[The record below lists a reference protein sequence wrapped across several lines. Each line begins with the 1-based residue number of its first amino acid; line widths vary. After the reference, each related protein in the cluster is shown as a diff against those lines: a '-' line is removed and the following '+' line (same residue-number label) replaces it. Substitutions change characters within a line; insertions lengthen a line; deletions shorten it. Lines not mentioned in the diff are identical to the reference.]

1 MAKNIKKNVNS
12 KSSVKKNVKKDVE
25 SNNQFKYIMLFACG
39 LLLFFLAIIE
49 GESLWK
55 FLHNLVFGLFGF
67 FAFGVG
73 AITMFVAILFSSMRI
88 RKNVKSKFY
97 QLAALFLFLCAQI
110 QTYSFQDSAGVSLI
124 KILSDAWKNGVANR
138 RGGGALGELV
148 SFILRSFL
156 GKKAAVIFIW
166 IVVFVL
172 FLVLT
177 GTTLFEFFKVCLKP
191 IKKVEEGLKNVKISS
206 RFNIDVPL
214 KDESNF
220 KADEKKD
227 EDGLDVK
234 ENLKFFENLNKKDG
248 LVEENSKGEQKSEN
262 ISENEDFME
271 QKELNKVHS
280 DEGENEKSESLN
292 SKLDGLVKKAS
303 SDFDSV
309 FIKDLD
315 PLFDKENFNG
325 YCFPSMGL
333 LDEPKNKGN
342 LDVSSELRANA
353 QRLVDT
359 LKSFG
364 VETRIT
370 DICRGPA
377 VTRYELQPSAGVKIS
392 KITNLADDISLN
404 LASGGVRIEAP
415 VPNKA
420 AVGIEVPNK
429 EKEVVFLKEVISS
442 KEFKNSKSHLTFAIG
457 KDIAGNVKIAD
468 IAKMPHIL
476 IAGATGSGKSVCVN
490 SLIVSLLYKSS
501 PNDVRFLMIDP
512 KVVEL
517 GVYNGIPHLL
527 VPVVTDPKKASGAL
541 SWAVAEMMKR
551 YKLFAETGV
560 REMKSFNLLVRN
572 GQKNEEGQ
580 PYEKMPQI
588 VIIIDELADLMMASL
603 SREVENSICRLAQ
616 MARAAGMHL
625 VIATQRPS
633 VDVITG
639 LIKANIPS
647 RIAFTV
653 SSQVD
658 SRTILD
664 VAGAEKL
671 LGKGDM
677 LYYPMSEQKPIRV
690 QGCFL
695 SEKEIERVVSFVK
708 QDRNCSYSEEIIEE
722 IDKHSEK
729 TDKKSKVMENFNEEK
744 DPMLDSAIETVIES
758 GQASTSFLQRK
769 LKLGYSRAARIM
781 DELEIMKVVGP
792 QNKSKP
798 REILMSKEEYLNMRL
813 NKEEWVRNNMF

>member
-1 MAKNIKKNVNS
+1 MPKIRK
-12 KSSVKKNVKKDVE
+12 VKKNKSNSKGNAKSNIEV
-25 SNNQFKYIMLFACG
+25 NNQFKYIILFAFG
-39 LLLFFLAIIE
+39 LLLFFVVLIK
-49 GESLWK
+49 GESLWQ
-55 FLHNLVFGLFGF
+55 FLHNTVFGLFGF
-67 FAFGVG
+67 LSFFLG
-73 AITMFVAILFSSMRI
+73 ISTMFVSILLSSMVI
-88 RKNVKSKFY
+88 KKNAKPKIKQF
-97 QLAALFLFLCAQI
+97 LALFIFLCAQI
-110 QTYSFQDSAGVSLI
+110 QTYSFEEEAGVNLI
-124 KILSDAWKNGVANR
+124 SSIIKAFKYGYLEYS
-138 RGGGALGELV
+138 GGGACGEIISL
-148 SFILRSFL
+148 ILRKFL
-156 GKKAAVIFIW
+156 GKNAAIVFIW
-166 IVVFVL
+166 IVVLVL
-172 FLVLT
+172 VLILT
-177 GTTLFEFFKVCLKP
+177 GTTVFGFFKILCKP
-191 IKKVEEGLKNVKISS
+191 VKKVENKIKNFKVPG

-214 KDESNF
+214 KESDFSEEKENENEQ
-220 KADEKKD
+220 DEKIDVSDNLEFFKKKNNS
-227 EDGLDVK
+227 ENFETPITNNEEKKKYLDDS
-234 ENLKFFENLNKKDG
+234 NKKNNYED
-248 LVEENSKGEQKSEN
+248 LKEIKNVE
-262 ISENEDFME
+262 
-271 QKELNKVHS
+271 
-280 DEGENEKSESLN
+280 
-292 SKLDGLVKKAS
+292 
-303 SDFDSV
+303 
-309 FIKDLD
+309 
-315 PLFDKENFNG
+315 FNG
-325 YCFPSMGL
+325 YKFPPLGL
-333 LDEPKNKGN
+333 LNEAHSSINS
-342 LDVSSELRANA
+342 DVSSELRANA
-353 QRLVDT
+353 ARLVET
-359 LKSFG
+359 LQSFG

-420 AVGIEVPNK
+420 VVGIEVPNK
-429 EKEVVFLKEVISS
+429 KKEVVFLKEVISS
-442 KEFKNSKSHLTFAIG
+442 KEFKNSKSKLTFALG

-468 IAKMPHIL
+468 ISKMPHIL

-501 PNDVRFLMIDP
+501 PNDVKLVMIDP

-527 VPVVTDPKKASGAL
+527 VPVVTDPKKAAGTL

-560 REMKSFNLLVRN
+560 REIKTFNMVAESGR
-572 GQKNEEGQ
+572 KNEEGEN
-580 PYEKMPQI
+580 YEKLPQI
-588 VIIIDELADLMMASL
+588 VIIIDELADLMMAAL
-603 SREVENSICRLAQ
+603 SRDVENSICRLAQ

-677 LYYPMSEQKPIRV
+677 LYHPMEEQKPIRV

-695 SEKEIERVVSFVK
+695 TDKEIEEIVNFLK
-708 QDRNCSYSEEIIEE
+708 QEKTNVYNEEIIEE
-722 IDKHSEK
+722 IEKYSVKKDKS
-729 TDKKSKVMENFNEEK
+729 SKDYDENFDDK
-744 DPMLDSAIETVIES
+744 DPMLFKAMEVVVET
-758 GQASTSFLQRK
+758 GQASTSYLQRR

-781 DELEIMKVVGP
+781 DELEALKVVGP
-792 QNKSKP
+792 QTKGKP
-798 REILMSKEEYLNMRL
+798 REILMTKEEFLQMNL
-813 NKEEWVRNNMF
+813 NKG

>member
-1 MAKNIKKNVNS
+1 MEIKSNKSKPIKSKKQRNKKRNI
-12 KSSVKKNVKKDVE
+12 E
-25 SNNQFKYIMLFACG
+25 SESQFKYVLFFAVG
-39 LLLFFLAIIE
+39 LLLFFMVLIK
-49 GESLWK
+49 GDGLWK
-55 FLHNLVFGLFGF
+55 FSHDFVFGMFGF
-67 FAFGVG
+67 LSFFLGISIMCISILYSYKTNRK
-73 AITMFVAILFSSMRI
+73 AI
-88 RKNVKSKFY
+88 KFKIY
-97 QLAALFLFLCAQI
+97 SFAALFIFFCTQI
-110 QTYSFQDSAGVSLI
+110 QIHLVGNI
-124 KILSDAWKNGVANR
+124 SDFNFVQSIANAWKNGADFSA
-138 RGGGALGELV
+138 GGGVVGEIFSL
-148 SFILRSFL
+148 ILRRIL
-156 GKKAAVIFIW
+156 GHTAAIIFSW
-166 IVVFVL
+166 IVIFVL
-172 FLVLT
+172 FLRIT
-177 GTTLFEFFKVCLKP
+177 GITLFSFFKTLFKP
-191 IKKVEEGLKNVKISS
+191 VKRVENSFKNFKINS

-214 KDESNF
+214 KEEDESLNDES
-220 KADEKKD
+220 DEKKA
-227 EDGLDVK
+227 EYQEPLDVSDNLNFFRKNKIEEEENIVKNYDKDFEKNIPKDEFK
-234 ENLKFFENLNKKDG
+234 EDVSGLKEQNLK
-248 LVEENSKGEQKSEN
+248 
-262 ISENEDFME
+262 ED
-271 QKELNKVHS
+271 L
-280 DEGENEKSESLN
+280 
-292 SKLDGLVKKAS
+292 
-303 SDFDSV
+303 
-309 FIKDLD
+309 
-315 PLFDKENFNG
+315 NG
-325 YCFPSMGL
+325 YCYPSDGL
-333 LDEPKNKGN
+333 LNEPKHANN
-342 LDVSSELRANA
+342 LDISAELKSNA
-353 QRLVDT
+353 LRLVDT

-404 LASGGVRIEAP
+404 LASEGVRIEAP

-429 EKEVVFLKEVISS
+429 EKEVVYLKEVISS
-442 KEFKNSKSHLTFAIG
+442 NEFKSAKSRLTFALG
-457 KDIAGNVKIAD
+457 KDIAGNVKVAD

-501 PNDVRFLMIDP
+501 PSEVRFLMIDP

-517 GVYNGIPHLL
+517 LVYNGVPHLL

-541 SWAVAEMMKR
+541 SWAVSEMMKR

-560 REMKSFNLLVRN
+560 REMKSYNVLAES
-572 GQKNEEGQ
+572 GKKNKEGQ

-603 SREVENSICRLAQ
+603 SKEVENSICRLAQ

-664 VAGAEKL
+664 MTGAEKL

-677 LYYPMSEQKPIRV
+677 LYYPTDEQKPIRV

-695 SEKEIERVVSFVK
+695 TEKEIENVVNFVK
-708 QDRNCSYSEEIIEE
+708 QDKSLNYDEDVIEE
-722 IDKHSEK
+722 IDRHSIK
-729 TDKKSKVMENFNEEK
+729 ADKKSAGSNGNLQEFDEK
-744 DPMLDSAIETVIES
+744 DPMIFSAIETVVEF

-781 DELEIMKVVGP
+781 DELEDMKIVGP
-792 QNKSKP
+792 QVGSKP
-798 REILMSKEEYLNMRL
+798 REILITKEDFLQMSL
-813 NKEEWVRNNMF
+813 NKDK

>member
-1 MAKNIKKNVNS
+1 MPKSKKTKKNNT
-12 KSSVKKNVKKDVE
+12 KNKVE
-25 SNNQFKYIMLFACG
+25 INNQFKYIILFALG
-39 LLLFFLAIIE
+39 LLLFFVVLIE
-49 GESLWK
+49 GESLWR
-55 FLHNLVFGLFGF
+55 FLHNTVFGLFGF
-67 FAFGVG
+67 LSYFLG
-73 AITMFVAILFSSMRI
+73 ILTMFFSILLSSMV
-88 RKNVKSKFY
+88 VKKDSKPKIKQF
-97 QLAALFLFLCAQI
+97 AALFIFLCAQI
-110 QTYSFQDSAGVSLI
+110 QTYSYEEEAGVNLI
-124 KILSDAWKNGVANR
+124 SSVINSFKEGYLECS
-138 RGGGALGELV
+138 GGGACGEIISL
-148 SFILRSFL
+148 ILRKFL
-156 GKKAAVIFIW
+156 GKNAAIIFIW

-172 FLVLT
+172 FLILT
-177 GTTLFEFFKVCLKP
+177 GTTIFGFFKILCKP
-191 IKKVEEGLKNVKISS
+191 VKKVENKIKNFKVPG

-214 KDESNF
+214 KEADFSQEKEQEQEQNKDNTIDVSDNLEFFKKKKKNF
-220 KADEKKD
+220 ENFEENANFNDEKKKYLEEFNKKSYD
-227 EDGLDVK
+227 EDLK
-234 ENLKFFENLNKKDG
+234 E
-248 LVEENSKGEQKSEN
+248 
-262 ISENEDFME
+262 
-271 QKELNKVHS
+271 
-280 DEGENEKSESLN
+280 
-292 SKLDGLVKKAS
+292 
-303 SDFDSV
+303 
-309 FIKDLD
+309 IKNA
-315 PLFDKENFNG
+315 EFNG
-325 YCFPSMGL
+325 YKFPPLGFLNEAHNSI
-333 LDEPKNKGN
+333 NS
-342 LDVSSELRANA
+342 DVSSELRANA
-353 QRLVDT
+353 ARLVET
-359 LKSFG
+359 LQSFG

-420 AVGIEVPNK
+420 VVGIEVPNK
-429 EKEVVFLKEVISS
+429 KKEVVFLREVISS
-442 KEFKNSKSHLTFAIG
+442 KEFKNSKSKLTFALG

-468 IAKMPHIL
+468 ISKMPHIL

-501 PNDVRFLMIDP
+501 PNDVKLVMIDP

-527 VPVVTDPKKASGAL
+527 VPVVTDPKKAAGTL
-541 SWAVAEMMKR
+541 SWAVSEMMKR
-551 YKLFAETGV
+551 YRLFAETGV
-560 REMKSFNLLVRN
+560 REIKAFNMVAESGR
-572 GQKNEEGQ
+572 KNNEGEN
-580 PYEKMPQI
+580 YEKLPQI

-603 SREVENSICRLAQ
+603 SRDVENSICRLAQ

-677 LYYPMSEQKPIRV
+677 LYHPMEEQKPIRV

-695 SEKEIERVVSFVK
+695 TDNEIEKIVNFLK
-708 QDRNCSYSEEIIEE
+708 QEKTNAYNEEIIEE
-722 IDKHSEK
+722 IEKYSVKKDKA
-729 TDKKSKVMENFNEEK
+729 SKDYDENFDDK
-744 DPMLDSAIETVIES
+744 DPMLFKAMEVVVET
-758 GQASTSFLQRK
+758 GQASTSYLQRK

-781 DELEIMKVVGP
+781 DELEALKVVGP
-792 QNKSKP
+792 QTKGKP
-798 REILMSKEEYLNMRL
+798 REVLMTKEEFLQMNL
-813 NKEEWVRNNMF
+813 NKGWREQYFGIFLKF

>member
-1 MAKNIKKNVNS
+1 MEIKSNKSKPIKSKKQRNKKRNI
-12 KSSVKKNVKKDVE
+12 E
-25 SNNQFKYIMLFACG
+25 SESQFKYVLFFAVG
-39 LLLFFLAIIE
+39 LLLFFMVLIK
-49 GESLWK
+49 GDGLWK
-55 FLHNLVFGLFGF
+55 FSHDFVFGMFGF
-67 FAFGVG
+67 LSFFLGISIMCISILYSYKTNRK
-73 AITMFVAILFSSMRI
+73 AI
-88 RKNVKSKFY
+88 KFKIY
-97 QLAALFLFLCAQI
+97 SFAALFIFFCTQI
-110 QTYSFQDSAGVSLI
+110 QIHLVGNI
-124 KILSDAWKNGVANR
+124 SDFNFVQSIANAWKNGADFSA
-138 RGGGALGELV
+138 GGGVVGEIFSL
-148 SFILRSFL
+148 ILRRIL
-156 GKKAAVIFIW
+156 GHTAAIIFSW
-166 IVVFVL
+166 IVIFVL
-172 FLVLT
+172 FLRIT
-177 GTTLFEFFKVCLKP
+177 GITLFSFFKTLFKP
-191 IKKVEEGLKNVKISS
+191 VKRVENSFKNFKINS

-214 KDESNF
+214 KEEDESLNDES
-220 KADEKKD
+220 DEKKA
-227 EDGLDVK
+227 EYQEPLDVSDNLNFFRKNKIEEEENIVKNYNKDFEKNIPKDEFK
-234 ENLKFFENLNKKDG
+234 EDVSGLKEQNLK
-248 LVEENSKGEQKSEN
+248 
-262 ISENEDFME
+262 ED
-271 QKELNKVHS
+271 L
-280 DEGENEKSESLN
+280 
-292 SKLDGLVKKAS
+292 
-303 SDFDSV
+303 
-309 FIKDLD
+309 
-315 PLFDKENFNG
+315 NG
-325 YCFPSMGL
+325 YCYPSDGL
-333 LDEPKNKGN
+333 LNEPKHANN
-342 LDVSSELRANA
+342 LDISAELKSNA
-353 QRLVDT
+353 LRLVDT

-404 LASGGVRIEAP
+404 LASEGVRIEAP

-429 EKEVVFLKEVISS
+429 EKEVVYLKEVISS
-442 KEFKNSKSHLTFAIG
+442 NEFKSAKSRLTFALG
-457 KDIAGNVKIAD
+457 KDIAGNVKVAD

-501 PNDVRFLMIDP
+501 PSEVRFLMIDP

-517 GVYNGIPHLL
+517 LVYNGVPHLL

-541 SWAVAEMMKR
+541 SWAVSEMMKR

-560 REMKSFNLLVRN
+560 REMKSYNVLAES
-572 GQKNEEGQ
+572 GKKNKEGQ

-603 SREVENSICRLAQ
+603 SKEVENSICRLAQ

-664 VAGAEKL
+664 MTGAEKL

-677 LYYPMSEQKPIRV
+677 LYYPTDEQKPIRV

-695 SEKEIERVVSFVK
+695 TEKEIENVVNFVK
-708 QDRNCSYSEEIIEE
+708 QDKSLNYDEDVIEE
-722 IDKHSEK
+722 IDRHSIK
-729 TDKKSKVMENFNEEK
+729 ADKKSAGSNGNLQEFDEK
-744 DPMLDSAIETVIES
+744 DPMIFSAIETVVEF

-781 DELEIMKVVGP
+781 DELEDMKIVGP
-792 QNKSKP
+792 QVGSKP
-798 REILMSKEEYLNMRL
+798 REILITKEDFLQMSL
-813 NKEEWVRNNMF
+813 NKDK